1 MSIDAYANIN
11 VVKNPVIVVKMLI
24 SVSKLLISKK
34 LNKIAPAMVG
44 IDSIKENFAASVLLK
59 PKNNAAVI
67 AVPDLDAPDIRLKH

>member
-1 MSIDAYANIN
+1 MYATIN
-11 VVKNPVIVVKMLI
+11 VVKKPVNVVKMLI
-24 SVSKLLISKK
+24 FVSKFFISKK
-34 LNKIAPAMVG
+34 LNKIAPAIVG

>member
-1 MSIDAYANIN
+1 MSIDTYANIN

-24 SVSKLLISKK
+24 SVSKFLISKK
-34 LNKIAPAMVG
+34 LNKIAPTMVG